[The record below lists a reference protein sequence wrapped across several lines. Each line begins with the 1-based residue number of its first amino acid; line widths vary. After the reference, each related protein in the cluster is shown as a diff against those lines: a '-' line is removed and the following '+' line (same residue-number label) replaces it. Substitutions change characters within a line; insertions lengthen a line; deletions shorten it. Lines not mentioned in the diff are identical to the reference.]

1 METNLEKSPLK
12 GQALIALAAAAGVV
26 VASRLSRTGLALT
39 AGLAWHFCSRRKAS
53 PDPAQ
58 AEHSEQTAAASI
70 APPAPL
76 TASEVAALPTDLTS
90 EAEPTQESAI
100 LLAVPAPIED
110 THSPDWD
117 DLRAALAPSLE
128 TLPGENSA
136 DQAEAEQHAASE
148 PVVPTG
154 SFSPLTPILPEIHPF
169 PPTDP
174 WIQSSE
180 PPPSPADET
189 AVLPEPDQPD
199 FLIDPEESLPTSAAA
214 TPPPFSVPGTTT
226 WLPRPTQPP
235 GIVARP
241 ESGSQP
247 IPVPPS
253 PGLMMPPAEEGAD
266 GEAGQPG
273 GEEKKTFFDW
283 LRS

>member
-58 AEHSEQTAAASI
+58 PGHSEEAAAASI
-70 APPAPL
+70 PPPAPL
-76 TASEVAALPTDLTS
+76 SVSEVTALPADLPS
-90 EAEPTQESAI
+90 EAEPIQESAV
-100 LLAVPAPIED
+100 LLAVPAPMED
-110 THSPDWD
+110 THSPAWD

-128 TLPGENSA
+128 TLPTENSP
-136 DQAEAEQHAASE
+136 DQAEAEQDAASA
-148 PVVPTG
+148 PVVPAD

-174 WIQSSE
+174 WIESSE
-180 PPPSPADET
+180 TPPSPADET
-189 AVLPEPDQPD
+189 AALTEPDQPD
-199 FLIDPEESLPTSAAA
+199 FLIDPEEPPSTPAA
-214 TPPPFSVPGTTT
+214 TAPPFSTPGTTT
-226 WLPRPTQPP
+226 LLPRPVQPP
-235 GIVARP
+235 SIVARP

-247 IPVPPS
+247 TPVPSS
-253 PGLMMPPAEEGAD
+253 PGLMMPPAQESAD

-273 GEEKKTFFDW
+273 GEEKKNFFDW